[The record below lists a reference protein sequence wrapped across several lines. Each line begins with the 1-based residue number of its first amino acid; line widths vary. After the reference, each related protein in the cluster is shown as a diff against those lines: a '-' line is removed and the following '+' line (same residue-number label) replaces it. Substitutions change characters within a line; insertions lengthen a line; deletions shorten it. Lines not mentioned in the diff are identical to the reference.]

1 MATRISVTL
10 DDQTVERMERFVQ
23 RGYFDSIQE
32 LIEVA
37 VRQYVYEL
45 DLEETEW
52 PRHTGRA
59 QQEIEDEIEHIRR
72 VQESEPGEDPGIQ
85 RAS

>member
-1 MATRISVTL
+1 MATEISVIL
-10 DDQTVERMERFVQ
+10 DDQTVERMEGFVQ

-45 DLEETEW
+45 DLEEAEW
-52 PRHTGRA
+52 PRRTGRA
-59 QQEIEDEIEHIRR
+59 QQEIEDEIEDIRR
-72 VQESEPGEDPGIQ
+72 VQQSEPGEEPGIQ

>member
-1 MATRISVTL
+1 MATQISVTL
-10 DDQTVERMERFVQ
+10 DDQTVEKMERFVQ

-52 PRHTGRA
+52 PRRAGRA
-59 QQEIEDEIEHIRR
+59 QQEVENEIEGIRR
-72 VQESEPGEDPGIQ
+72 VQQSEPGEDPGIQ
-85 RAS
+85 RTS